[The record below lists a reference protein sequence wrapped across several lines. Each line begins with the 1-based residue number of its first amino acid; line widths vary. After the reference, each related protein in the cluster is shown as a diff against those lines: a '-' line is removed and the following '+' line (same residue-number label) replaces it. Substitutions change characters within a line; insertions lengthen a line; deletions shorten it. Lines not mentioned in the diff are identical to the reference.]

1 MSMKNNL
8 FVLFSALFF
17 SAILNACSGQKP
29 SDYVSVDETIPMN
42 TIHQFTVEDIEG
54 NSFDFAALAGKKII
68 IVNVASYC
76 GLTPQYK
83 DLQELYDNYEDKN
96 LVIVGFPANN
106 FLSQEPGSNESIQTF
121 CSAKYGV
128 TFPMMAK
135 VSVKGNKQHPL
146 YTWLTSEDKNGVE
159 STSVGWNFQKYL
171 INADGTYHSMI
182 DSRASILDEPVIQWI
197 EN

>member
-1 MSMKNNL
+1 MKNNL
-8 FVLFSALFF
+8 LALITTLVV

-29 SDYVSVDETIPMN
+29 SEYAKLNNNFPMN
-42 TIHQFTVEDIEG
+42 SIHQFTVEDIEG
-54 NSFDFAALAGKKII
+54 NLFDFSALEGKKII

-83 DLQELYDNYEDKN
+83 DLQELYDKYKDKN

-135 VSVKGNKQHPL
+135 ISVKGNKQHPI
-146 YTWLTSEDKNGVE
+146 YTWLTSKDQNGVE
-159 STSVGWNFQKYL
+159 ATSVGWNFQKYL
-171 INADGTYHSMI
+171 INADGTYHAMV
-182 DSRASILDEPVIQWI
+182 DPRASILDEAVIRWI

>member
-1 MSMKNNL
+1 MKNNL
-8 FVLFSALFF
+8 LALITTLVV

-29 SDYVSVDETIPMN
+29 SEYAKLNNNFPMN
-42 TIHQFTVEDIEG
+42 SIHQFTVEDIEG
-54 NSFDFAALAGKKII
+54 NLFDFSALEGKKII

-83 DLQELYDNYEDKN
+83 DLQELYDKYKDKN

-135 VSVKGNKQHPL
+135 ISVKGNKQHPI
-146 YTWLTSEDKNGVE
+146 YTWLTSKDQNGVE
-159 STSVGWNFQKYL
+159 TTSVGWNFQKYL
-171 INADGTYHSMI
+171 INADGTYHAMV
-182 DSRASILDEPVIQWI
+182 DPRASILDEAVIRWI

>member
-1 MSMKNNL
+1 MKSNL
-8 FVLFSALFF
+8 FVLVTSLFF

-29 SDYVSVDETIPMN
+29 SEYVSVDESIPMN

-54 NSFDFAALAGKKII
+54 NSFDFAALTGKKII
-68 IVNVASYC
+68 VVNVASYC

-83 DLQELYDNYEDKN
+83 DLQELYDKYKDEN

-106 FLSQEPGSNESIQTF
+106 FLSQEPGNNESIQTF

-135 VSVKGNKQHPL
+135 ISVKGNKQHPI
-146 YTWLTSEDKNGVE
+146 YTWLTSENENGVE
-159 STSVGWNFQKYL
+159 SSKVGWNFQKYL
-171 INADGTYHSMI
+171 INADGTYHAMI
-182 DSRASILDEPVIQWI
+182 DPRASILDEEVFRWI